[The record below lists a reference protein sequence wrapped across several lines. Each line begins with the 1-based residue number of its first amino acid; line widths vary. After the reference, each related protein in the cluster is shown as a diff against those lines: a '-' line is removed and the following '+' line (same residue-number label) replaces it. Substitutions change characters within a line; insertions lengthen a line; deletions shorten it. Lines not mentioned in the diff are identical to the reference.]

1 MPKTI
6 IVCACPYCNQ
16 IKIIDPGDN
25 TFINQAEA
33 ESFAL
38 ERCSCNGSASARD
51 KARTKNEAHKV
62 LEDLTD
68 NEKQF
73 DFLSD
78 CAKMILNGYITA
90 VTVTIDYESKIVI
103 KEGSKTPLIIKRS
116 DTQTVSKSV

>member
-1 MPKTI
+1 MKTPVSNTIYFNWSNNTMPKTI

-78 CAKMILNGYITA
+78 CAKMILERIN
-90 VTVTIDYESKIVI
+90 SK
-103 KEGSKTPLIIKRS
+103 K
-116 DTQTVSKSV
+116 